1 MVQLG
6 RTPRDIYT
14 DCSVTKATWEDSAL
28 SREELNLSVPVNRSH
43 VVLWAT
49 GESWELG
56 HVTGSEC
63 EEKKKT
69 RIVLESVRYVIKEII
84 LHGN

>member
-14 DCSVTKATWEDSAL
+14 DCSVTKATWEDPPL

-43 VVLWAT
+43 VVLS
-49 GESWELG
+49 EQQEN
-56 HVTGSEC
+56 HGS
-63 EEKKKT
+63 
-69 RIVLESVRYVIKEII
+69 LAM
-84 LHGN
+84 